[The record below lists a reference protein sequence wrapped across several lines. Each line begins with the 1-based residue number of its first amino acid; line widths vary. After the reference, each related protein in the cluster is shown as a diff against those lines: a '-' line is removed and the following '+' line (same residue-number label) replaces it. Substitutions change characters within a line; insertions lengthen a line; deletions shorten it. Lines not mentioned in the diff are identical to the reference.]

1 MIKHGGTFLPKK
13 TWVGNH
19 NYLSLVMINARGKDR
34 TPNSLGDEFSD
45 LWFDDLVQVQ
55 AIRALFLL
63 ESNHGFDRCLLHSS
77 LCVCELTKES
87 SSPLSRL
94 LERALFKP
102 ERGEGQMASQ
112 RQAKYATM
120 VGTQLL
126 SKIHVLHEK
135 VIHSDQRQDHP
146 IDCLDECI
154 DFAGDAADRVGGS
167 SMS

>member
-1 MIKHGGTFLPKK
+1 MIKHGGMFLPKK
-13 TWVGNH
+13 TWVGNR

-55 AIRALFLL
+55 AIRASFLL

-77 LCVCELTKES
+77 LGVYELTKES

-94 LERALFKP
+94 LERALFKL
-102 ERGEGQMASQ
+102 EREGQMASQ
-112 RQAKYATM
+112 RQAKYATT

-135 VIHSDQRQDHP
+135 VIRLDQRQDHP